1 MADNTRCLR
10 CRFQMSL
17 DRHCKYDDG
26 VEVRVYLC
34 KICTY
39 IHVETAKVDDAHNWH
54 GVDYVI

>member
-1 MADNTRCLR
+1 
-10 CRFQMSL
+10 MSL

-39 IHVETAKVDDAHNWH
+39 IHVETAKLDDAHNWH
-54 GVDYVI
+54 GVHYVI